1 MCAME
6 RMAYR
11 YRNADIE
18 TWSMIFE
25 VYTQKVGIDG
35 VTDIGRDKEG
45 VRKDLVEEIWTTQR
59 ALD

>member
-35 VTDIGRDKEG
+35 VTDIGRDEEG

>member
-1 MCAME
+1 MCAMK
-6 RMAYR
+6 RMTYR

-45 VRKDLVEEIWTTQR
+45 VRKDLVEEIWATRR
-59 ALD
+59 APD